1 MKQPT
6 ATEKYLNLLA
16 REYPSAESAA
26 AEMIRLS
33 ALRSLPK
40 GTEYFFSDLHGEYES
55 FSRLLRSASG
65 MIRAKIDLVFE
76 KTLSSAERGCLAE
89 LIYTP
94 EEILRG
100 MIQTG
105 TIDDEWRSLTL
116 YRLIL
121 GLYKPQKGRIYLDTD
136 RGEIPVSA
144 ATRHLFAAV
153 PQLPTLFS
161 GTLRENLLLV
171 KPDASAEEL
180 TEALALAECD
190 FADALPDGLDT
201 RLGELGEGLS
211 AGQRQRISIARAIL
225 MRGRMLLL
233 DEATSALDRET
244 EQRVLQN
251 LATHF
256 PSVLIATHRPDV
268 IRREGTE
275 HLNLERS
282 PDGETPEK
290 NGVAEAYEG

>member
-1 MKQPT
+1 QAMR
-6 ATEKYLNLLA
+6 NC
-16 REYPSAESAA
+16 A
-26 AEMIRLS
+26 AEERL
-33 ALRSLPK
+33 
-40 GTEYFFSDLHGEYES
+40 TQIWDL
-55 FSRLLRSASG
+55 
-65 MIRAKIDLVFE
+65 
-76 KTLSSAERGCLAE
+76 
-89 LIYTP
+89 P
-94 EEILRG
+94 EEEQGVPVPEGAECRAVVLEGVDFTYAGEPQPVYEDFSVRIPFG
-100 MIQTG
+100 KWTCSTG
-105 TIDDEWRSLTL
+105 VSGKGKSTL